1 MNGSAMDAC
10 GQGNRIKKRAS
21 ATVRRRTVAQAALR
35 LNPTPTAKRQIPK
48 GAHPRKHGAARAVSI
63 HAEGRM
69 SHCLSP
75 RGKPSFGIAT
85 HLLMRLPCACGV
97 VNWRSHAEHQGAMI
111 SSENTNPTRLATLN
125 DEDRAAVQFAARHL
139 YSAGARR
146 VWLFGSLAK
155 GRKPGVHSDFD
166 FAVEGLP
173 PEKLFGCVGH
183 LLQKL
188 PRPVDIVE
196 MECASEFLAG
206 RVREEGVELQP

>member
-1 MNGSAMDAC
+1 
-10 GQGNRIKKRAS
+10 
-21 ATVRRRTVAQAALR
+21 
-35 LNPTPTAKRQIPK
+35 
-48 GAHPRKHGAARAVSI
+48 
-63 HAEGRM
+63 M
-69 SHCLSP
+69 S
-75 RGKPSFGIAT
+75 RE
-85 HLLMRLPCACGV
+85 RGV
-97 VNWRSHAEHQGAMI
+97 VNGGFHGEYRNAMI
-111 SSENTNPTRLATLN
+111 SSENTNPAHLATLS
-125 DEDRAAVQFAARHL
+125 DEDRAAVRFGAHYL

-173 PEKLFGCVGH
+173 PEKLFGCVGY

-206 RVREEGVELQP
+206 RVRAEGVELPP

>member
-1 MNGSAMDAC
+1 MSGNATDAC
-10 GQGNRIKKRAS
+10 D
-21 ATVRRRTVAQAALR
+21 
-35 LNPTPTAKRQIPK
+35 
-48 GAHPRKHGAARAVSI
+48 
-63 HAEGRM
+63 
-69 SHCLSP
+69 
-75 RGKPSFGIAT
+75 
-85 HLLMRLPCACGV
+85 V
-97 VNWRSHAEHQGAMI
+97 VNGGFPGEYRYPMI
-111 SSENTNPTRLATLN
+111 SSENMNSARLATLSG
-125 DEDRAAVQFAARHL
+125 EDRAAVQFAARHL
-139 YSAGARR
+139 YSAGERR

-206 RVREEGVELQP
+206 RVREEGVELPP

>member
-1 MNGSAMDAC
+1 MSGSATD
-10 GQGNRIKKRAS
+10 
-21 ATVRRRTVAQAALR
+21 
-35 LNPTPTAKRQIPK
+35 
-48 GAHPRKHGAARAVSI
+48 
-63 HAEGRM
+63 
-69 SHCLSP
+69 
-75 RGKPSFGIAT
+75 
-85 HLLMRLPCACGV
+85 ACGV
-97 VNWRSHAEHQGAMI
+97 VNGRARGEYRNAMI
-111 SSENTNPTRLATLN
+111 SSENLNPARLATLS

-173 PEKLFGCVGH
+173 PEKLFGCVGY

-188 PRPVDIVE
+188 PQPVDIVE
-196 MECASEFLAG
+196 MECASEFLAN